1 MFWIKPKLKKK
12 KTGKEIPANPLTE
25 KYHWTLHS
33 QAKMRHYR
41 LSPGRI
47 KRIIRY
53 PQRIEEGVAPN
64 TLAAMQ
70 PAHGEARPGRPTD
83 GKRYEEIWVM
93 WQKKCK
99 IKNVKCKMEDKG
111 TIRVISAWR
120 YPGKS
125 PAKNPIPREI
135 LDEVRNLIF

>member
-1 MFWIKPKLKKK
+1 MFWIKPRLKKK
-12 KTGKEIPANPLTE
+12 NERSEKPLSE

-47 KRIIRY
+47 KRIIRH

-64 TLAAMQ
+64 TMAAMQ
-70 PAHGEARPGRPTD
+70 PSD
-83 GKRYEEIWVM
+83 GKKYEEIWVM

-99 IKNVKCKMEDKG
+99 MQKSKCKITDFG

-125 PAKNPIPREI
+125 PTKNPIPREI
-135 LDEVRNLIF
+135 LDEVRSLIY